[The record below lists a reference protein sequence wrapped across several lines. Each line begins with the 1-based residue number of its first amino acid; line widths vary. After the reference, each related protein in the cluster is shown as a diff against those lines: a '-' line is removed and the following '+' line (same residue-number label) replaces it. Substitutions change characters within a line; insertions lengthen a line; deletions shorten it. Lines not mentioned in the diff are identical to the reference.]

1 MFSDL
6 VLANTRAEQGNL
18 HHLATVCLGK
28 TMARSSASVLIASFQ
43 ENYEQLFRFLTR
55 KLGGDCERAAD
66 VVQDTYVRLAGT
78 PDQGDVIENPRAYI
92 YRVAG
97 NLAIDGIRREKR
109 ITAHHDMDEDTDAIH
124 DPKPGPENIVLDR
137 EQILLLDKALEKLPE
152 KPRAALLM
160 FRVDGLSHMEI
171 AQRLG
176 VSNSMVAKYIV
187 RALQHCRDELLRE
200 GEK

>member
-1 MFSDL
+1 
-6 VLANTRAEQGNL
+6 
-18 HHLATVCLGK
+18 LATVCLGK
-28 TMARSSASVLIASFQ
+28 TMTRNSASVLIASFQ

-55 KLGGDCERAAD
+55 KLGGDHERAAD
-66 VVQDTYVRLAGT
+66 VVQDTYVRLADT
-78 PDQGDVIENPRAYI
+78 PDKGDVIENPRAYV

-152 KPRAALLM
+152 KPRMALLM
-160 FRVDGLSHMEI
+160 FRVDGLSHSEI
-171 AQRLG
+171 ARRLG

-200 GEK
+200 GKK

>member
-1 MFSDL
+1 
-6 VLANTRAEQGNL
+6 
-18 HHLATVCLGK
+18 
-28 TMARSSASVLIASFQ
+28 MARNSASVLIASFQ

-55 KLGGDCERAAD
+55 KLGGDHERAAD
-66 VVQDTYVRLAGT
+66 VVQDTYVRLADAH
-78 PDQGDVIENPRAYI
+78 DQGDVIDNPRAYI

-152 KPRAALLM
+152 KPRMALLM
-160 FRVDGLSHMEI
+160 FRVDGLLAYQTAWSRNISCAPCNI
-171 AQRLG
+171 AVTSFCAR
-176 VSNSMVAKYIV
+176 AKNNGKN
-187 RALQHCRDELLRE
+187 HCRFAHAQTS
-200 GEK
+200 